1 MTGLKNYKT
10 DDFSV
15 TLSTRM
21 NGIEIVFNDKMDD
34 KTLAEIK
41 DAGFRWSKRQQKW
54 WAYHTEKSARYAAS
68 LVESHEEKKNSL
80 ETTSPEKIEDNANET
95 AMNELAE
102 LVRQRTEI
110 ERRIAAIKDAVN
122 ESEKTNDISSQQ
134 VKNAASTM
142 TAPETNAEKNSE
154 CSFTFQDKEYLER
167 VSRVTGVSMEVLE
180 AGIQDAEN
188 DALAFYDG
196 SRAQE
201 EGRSFKEY
209 AASQLAVGFIEEE
222 FSLER
227 EDADAGIEVDTLA
240 LKVATGEIATYE
252 QLEAE
257 AERTRRGLRE
267 EKPAEEQEVISERP
281 QEIKDLFASER
292 HTQGQVRRI
301 REEVKKIL
309 AENTDEQ
316 IAGNSEM
323 LSLLAQYEGGGGISG
338 EDNRTPAEVLNA
350 FYTPRE
356 VVNAVWRLA
365 DHYAPNAKTVLEPSC
380 GIGRFAENHDGD
392 KEFTL
397 HELDETSA
405 RIARILHPKANVIQG
420 AFQKQFFDE
429 DGRVVNK
436 DYEPPKYDIVI
447 GNPPY
452 GENKS
457 IWAGRGEG
465 KQFARLEEYFLSRGL
480 DSLKDENSA
489 LLFVMPSTFLKSF
502 PDNAK
507 RLVAEKCVLVDA
519 YRLPNGTFDT
529 TDVGTDII
537 VLKKGSCRAEE
548 ISGDNFFKNHPE
560 KILGE
565 EYLGTDRFGKEVT
578 KIRPRGANS
587 LQGEL
592 NKIAQQLE
600 KTEERKTE
608 FAAKIADRYIS
619 IHETGGGYDYSIIGE
634 DYKTID
640 GGVIENSS
648 SDIKDIVEGIIED
661 LKNDSHSANAR
672 GGILN
677 GDRWTAA
684 DYDELTK
691 AMEKADTRLS
701 FNEETSVRIKHNL
714 EWLVNV
720 RGCDKEKAQ
729 AVLERLYAAESKFKT
744 HREAFERS
752 KAIPLAFGDE
762 HKGAEWVDGKE
773 LEETIGI
780 FDENLDYHTIWDRSW
795 AAKQGMKKDDIARLL
810 EWDYSVGNRFIEK
823 ESGSLFPEMQKKV
836 PNHIFVDD
844 FERKEHDDKSVS
856 SEKGRDAET
865 NLPEKKS
872 ETLTSQEFARL
883 YGKEFSEGEF
893 KIWRATDWEGVIDR
907 SKLSIDDEERLH
919 SSENYVEVEPGKFT
933 HKVLFESGDIA
944 EKIQHY
950 KNKIKRAERDA
961 KDAANENDA
970 DASEK
975 DISEIT
981 KNELGL
987 YRRNLAALEKA
998 LPPKIPIERLHFGV
1012 NSTLAEEFMVE
1023 HVNDDGKTEKL
1034 SLQESFILWATGNT
1048 LQSAYSEDSSYFR
1061 GEIDFTTA
1069 NISEEEL
1076 PPNIS
1081 WFDIVEYIDKKA
1093 VIAEKTR
1100 SGKKDED
1107 EIKAE
1112 KAQKRKEADEKRMA
1126 RSETADK
1133 LFDKYLHEGLSE
1145 ELGRQ
1150 VEAEYNRRFNSYVIP
1165 DYSKLPLFIDGMSRE
1180 KNGKKFKLYKQQ
1192 VKGVSF
1198 LTNKGNGILA
1208 YDVGVGKT
1216 AAGIVA
1222 SIGQTQTGRSKRPLI
1237 VVPNA
1242 VYSTWYKDIAELF
1255 PNVKI
1260 NDLYNLSNES
1270 TGKYRDRENPH
1281 KLIIPEKSI
1290 TLVTYEALKNITFTD
1305 HSCENELK
1313 EDFSKLLSEDF
1324 EGNDRENAQGADKIK
1339 NVIGSASQVK
1349 DVDFFFYEDCGWDNI
1364 TVDEAHNF
1372 KNLWTV
1378 PRPKNKGESNEFA
1391 GIPSGEPSA
1400 RALKL
1405 YGMTQLTQR
1414 HNEDRNVFLL
1424 TATPFTNSPLEV
1436 YSMLSYVG
1444 RKRLIKSGLYSLR
1457 DFCNQFAHTKLEL
1470 GVNSKGEI
1478 DQKQVMKNWKELPA
1492 LQKLLTEFIDKVD
1505 GEELKEIIRPKKF
1518 THVQELEMSD
1528 LQKKMMEQDIES
1540 MGEVKE
1546 GNSAAIITSM
1556 NAMRLAL
1563 VAPALSDPARYKGL
1577 ALPSKSELVA
1587 TSPKLKFVCDSVV
1600 EMYKDNP
1607 EKGQFIYMPL
1617 GKEAHGIVKDYLVAR
1632 GLPKESIEIINGE
1645 INSSTQKKYKVTRR
1659 FNDPKDRCKIL
1670 IGGKNT
1676 SEGINLN
1683 GNSFAM
1689 YNCSLGWNPSETVQ
1703 VEGRI
1708 WRQGNA
1714 QGHVHCCYPVMNDS
1728 IDSVLYQKHDEKR
1741 SRINELWTY
1750 KESDSL
1756 NVEDINPEDLKFDL
1770 LKDPKK
1776 RARLILEN
1784 GIEEKDN
1791 DGNITFRFE
1800 GTKVLQNELDNVN
1813 GRLKSFDEVYE
1824 KRTELKENLR
1834 ETEFA
1839 IRRDEKNIRDY
1850 KERGLKIPEW
1860 LKSELKD
1867 SRKHRSS
1874 YERQLETISRKFAS
1888 WGIKT
1893 EEDFEKFIPIMNE
1906 KKRSL
1911 ERQLANKMGELP
1923 KLLERETVRMNE
1935 AKTLLPSL
1943 EQQIKDFTKDVQENL
1958 RPMSVVEPEIKTER
1972 FEEMLSKKW
1981 EKGEIT
1987 TKEREKYSSWG
1998 YDNYEKWLAGEIED
2012 IGNPAPKISVKVK
2025 VEQNVDE
2032 TEKKI
2037 TENTKEEKKTVDVG
2051 FNTKAKDFTQNFL
2064 FDIDELQRLSMANK
2078 AIEQKSVH
2086 QLIAYTSDN
2095 GANEKHEYKTLSE
2108 AQKYGHE
2115 WFKKWNLDEKEDGF
2129 VIFNKESKKIEHKYG
2144 HFPFEQIFSNEVLKA
2159 NGFQARDN
2167 TAEAKIGDVAQAIKD
2182 KVAGQAGNVEKT
2194 MDSARQSFETR
2205 KQKTL
2210 AGVER

>member
-1 MTGLKNYKT
+1 MAELKNYKT
-10 DDFSV
+10 ADFSV
-15 TLSTRM
+15 TTNTRL
-21 NGIEIVFNDKMDD
+21 NGIEIVFSDKMDD

-68 LVESHEEKKNSL
+68 LVESHEAKKNSL

-110 ERRIAAIKDAVN
+110 ERRIAAIRETVNESGEKIDVSSKQAKDAV
-122 ESEKTNDISSQQ
+122 S
-134 VKNAASTM
+134 AM
-142 TAPETNAEKNSE
+142 TAPEGNAEESH
-154 CSFTFQDKEYLER
+154 
-167 VSRVTGVSMEVLE
+167 
-180 AGIQDAEN
+180 
-188 DALAFYDG
+188 
-196 SRAQE
+196 
-201 EGRSFKEY
+201 
-209 AASQLAVGFIEEE
+209 
-222 FSLER
+222 
-227 EDADAGIEVDTLA
+227 
-240 LKVATGEIATYE
+240 
-252 QLEAE
+252 
-257 AERTRRGLRE
+257 
-267 EKPAEEQEVISERP
+267 EKPAEEKNTASERP
-281 QEIKDLFASER
+281 QGIKDLFASGR

-309 AENTDEQ
+309 SENTDEQ
-316 IAGNSEM
+316 IAGNPEM

-338 EDNRTPAEVLNA
+338 EDNRTSAEVLNA

-380 GIGRFAENHDGD
+380 GIGRFAENRDGD

-397 HELDETSA
+397 HELDETAA
-405 RIARILHPKANVIQG
+405 RIAKILHPKANVIQG

-436 DYEPPKYDIVI
+436 DYESPKYDIVI

-465 KQFARLEEYFLSRGL
+465 KQFARFEEYFLSRGL
-480 DSLKDENSA
+480 DSLKDGNSA

-578 KIRPRGANS
+578 KIRLRGANT

-600 KTEERKTE
+600 KNEERKTE

-640 GGVIENSS
+640 GGVIENSG
-648 SDIKDIVEGIIED
+648 SDIKDIVESIIED
-661 LKNDSHSANAR
+661 LKNGSHSANAR
-672 GGILN
+672 GDILN
-677 GDRWTAA
+677 DDRWTEA
-684 DYDELTK
+684 DYDELMK
-691 AMEKADTRLS
+691 AVEKADTRLS
-701 FNEETSVRIKHNL
+701 FNEETSARIKHNL

-720 RGCDKEKAQ
+720 RGCDKEKTQ
-729 AVLERLYAAESKFKT
+729 TVLERLYAAEPKFKT
-744 HREAFERS
+744 YREAFERS

-762 HKGAEWVDGKE
+762 HKGVEWVDGKE

-998 LPPKIPIERLHFGV
+998 LPPKIPMERLHFGV

-1093 VIAEKTR
+1093 VIAERTR

-1242 VYSTWYKDIAELF
+1242 VYSTWYDDIAELF
-1255 PNVKI
+1255 PNTKI
-1260 NDLYNLSNES
+1260 NGLYNLSNES
-1270 TGKYRDRENPH
+1270 TEKYRDKENSH
-1281 KLIIPEKSI
+1281 KLVIPEKSI
-1290 TLVTYEALKNITFTD
+1290 TLVTYEALKSITFTD

-1444 RKRLIKSGLYSLR
+1444 RKRLMKSGLYSLR

-1505 GEELKEIIRPKKF
+1505 GEELKEIIRPRKF

-1577 ALPSKSELVA
+1577 ALPSKSELVE

-1708 WRQGNA
+1708 WRQGNS
-1714 QGHVHCCYPVMNDS
+1714 QGYVHCCYPVMNDS

-1750 KESDSL
+1750 KENDSL

-1791 DGNITFRFE
+1791 GGNITFKFE
-1800 GTKVLQNELDNVN
+1800 GTKHIQNELDNVN

-1834 ETEFA
+1834 EAEFA

-1911 ERQLANKMGELP
+1911 EKQLADKKGELP
-1923 KLLERETVRMNE
+1923 RLLERETIRMNE
-1935 AKTLLPSL
+1935 AKNLLPSL

-1972 FEEMLSKKW
+1972 FEETLSKKW

-1987 TKEREKYSSWG
+1987 TEEREKYSSWG

-2012 IGNPAPKISVKVK
+2012 IENPAPVISVKAK
-2025 VEQNVDE
+2025 IEQNVEE

-2037 TENTKEEKKTVDVG
+2037 TDNKREAKETVDIG
-2051 FNTKAKDFTQNFL
+2051 FNAKARNFTQNFL
-2064 FDIDELQRLSMANK
+2064 FDIDELQQLDMANK
-2078 AIEQKSVH
+2078 VIEQKPVH

-2095 GANEKHEYKTLSE
+2095 GADDKLEYKTLSE

-2115 WFKKWNLDEKEDGF
+2115 WFKKWNLDEKDDGF

-2144 HFPFEQIFSNEVLKA
+2144 YFPVEKIFSNEVLKA

-2167 TAEAKIGDVAQAIKD
+2167 IAETTTSDISQAIKD
-2182 KVAGQAGNVEKT
+2182 NIAEQAENMEKT
-2194 MDSARQSFETR
+2194 MDSVCPAFETR

>member
-1 MTGLKNYKT
+1 MAELKNYKT
-10 DDFSV
+10 ADFSV
-15 TLSTRM
+15 TLNTRM
-21 NGIEIVFNDKMDD
+21 NGIEIVFSGKMDD

-54 WAYHTEKSARYAAS
+54 WAYHIEKSARYAAS
-68 LVESHEEKKNSL
+68 LVESHEAKKNSL
-80 ETTSPEKIEDNANET
+80 ETTSSEKIEDNANET

-134 VKNAASTM
+134 AKNAVSTM
-142 TAPETNAEKNSE
+142 TALK
-154 CSFTFQDKEYLER
+154 DD
-167 VSRVTGVSMEVLE
+167 MEE
-180 AGIQDAEN
+180 
-188 DALAFYDG
+188 
-196 SRAQE
+196 SH
-201 EGRSFKEY
+201 
-209 AASQLAVGFIEEE
+209 
-222 FSLER
+222 
-227 EDADAGIEVDTLA
+227 
-240 LKVATGEIATYE
+240 
-252 QLEAE
+252 
-257 AERTRRGLRE
+257 
-267 EKPAEEQEVISERP
+267 EKPAEEKNTASERP
-281 QEIKDLFASER
+281 QDMKYLFASGR

-309 AENTDEQ
+309 SENTDEQ
-316 IAGNSEM
+316 IAGNPEM

-380 GIGRFAENHDGD
+380 GIGRFAENRDGD

-397 HELDETSA
+397 HELDESSA
-405 RIARILHPKANVIQG
+405 RIAKILHPKANVIQG

-502 PDNAK
+502 PDSAK
-507 RLVAEKCVLVDA
+507 RLVAEKCVLIDA

-587 LQGEL
+587 LQDEL
-592 NKIAQQLE
+592 NNIAQQLE
-600 KTEERKTE
+600 KSEERKT
-608 FAAKIADRYIS
+608 
-619 IHETGGGYDYSIIGE
+619 G
-634 DYKTID
+634 
-640 GGVIENSS
+640 
-648 SDIKDIVEGIIED
+648 
-661 LKNDSHSANAR
+661 
-672 GGILN
+672 
-677 GDRWTAA
+677 
-684 DYDELTK
+684 LTK
-691 AMEKADTRLS
+691 AAERADAQPS
-701 FNEETSVRIKHNL
+701 FNEETSARMKDNL

-720 RGCDKEKAQ
+720 RGCDREKTQ
-729 AVLERLYAAESKFKT
+729 AVLEKLYAAESKFKT
-744 HREAFERS
+744 RREAFERS

-762 HKGAEWVDGKE
+762 HKDADWVDGKE

-780 FDENLDYHTIWDRSW
+780 FDENLDYHTVWDRSW
-795 AAKQGMKKDDIARLL
+795 AAKQGMKKNDVARLL
-810 EWDYSVGNRFIEK
+810 EWDYSAGNRFIEK
-823 ESGSLFPEMQKKV
+823 ESDSLFPEMQEKV
-836 PNHIFVDD
+836 PNHIFVDG
-844 FERKEHDDKSVS
+844 FERQESDDKSVS
-856 SEKGRDAET
+856 SEKGHDAET
-865 NLPEKKS
+865 LSDGTDTQTHSETNSPEKKG

-883 YGKEFSEGEF
+883 YGKEFSESEF

-907 SKLSIDDEERLH
+907 SKLSIDDEEMLH
-919 SSENYVEVEPGKFT
+919 SSGNYVEVKPGKFT
-933 HKVLFESGDIA
+933 HKILFESGDIA
-944 EKIQHY
+944 ERIQHY
-950 KNKIKRAERDA
+950 KSKIEHIERNV

-970 DASEK
+970 GASEE
-975 DISEIT
+975 DIAET
-981 KNELGL
+981 ANDELEL
-987 YRRNLAALEKA
+987 YKKNLAALERA
-998 LPPKIPIERLHFGV
+998 MPAKIPIERLHFGV

-1069 NISEEEL
+1069 NISEEDL

-1093 VIAEKTR
+1093 VVAERTR

-1126 RSETADK
+1126 RSETADR

-1222 SIGQTQTGRSKRPLI
+1222 SIGQTQTGRSRRPLI

-1242 VYSTWYKDIAELF
+1242 VYSTWYEDISELF

-1260 NDLYNLSNES
+1260 NDLYNLNNES
-1270 TGKYRDRENPH
+1270 TEKYRDRENPH

-1290 TLVTYEALKNITFTD
+1290 TLVTYEALKNITVTD

-1457 DFCNQFAHTKLEL
+1457 DF
-1470 GVNSKGEI
+1470 
-1478 DQKQVMKNWKELPA
+1478 
-1492 LQKLLTEFIDKVD
+1492 
-1505 GEELKEIIRPKKF
+1505 
-1518 THVQELEMSD
+1518 
-1528 LQKKMMEQDIES
+1528 
-1540 MGEVKE
+1540 
-1546 GNSAAIITSM
+1546 
-1556 NAMRLAL
+1556 
-1563 VAPALSDPARYKGL
+1563 
-1577 ALPSKSELVA
+1577 
-1587 TSPKLKFVCDSVV
+1587 
-1600 EMYKDNP
+1600 
-1607 EKGQFIYMPL
+1607 
-1617 GKEAHGIVKDYLVAR
+1617 
-1632 GLPKESIEIINGE
+1632 
-1645 INSSTQKKYKVTRR
+1645 
-1659 FNDPKDRCKIL
+1659 
-1670 IGGKNT
+1670 
-1676 SEGINLN
+1676 
-1683 GNSFAM
+1683 
-1689 YNCSLGWNPSETVQ
+1689 
-1703 VEGRI
+1703 
-1708 WRQGNA
+1708 
-1714 QGHVHCCYPVMNDS
+1714 
-1728 IDSVLYQKHDEKR
+1728 
-1741 SRINELWTY
+1741 
-1750 KESDSL
+1750 
-1756 NVEDINPEDLKFDL
+1756 
-1770 LKDPKK
+1770 
-1776 RARLILEN
+1776 
-1784 GIEEKDN
+1784 
-1791 DGNITFRFE
+1791 
-1800 GTKVLQNELDNVN
+1800 
-1813 GRLKSFDEVYE
+1813 
-1824 KRTELKENLR
+1824 
-1834 ETEFA
+1834 
-1839 IRRDEKNIRDY
+1839 
-1850 KERGLKIPEW
+1850 
-1860 LKSELKD
+1860 
-1867 SRKHRSS
+1867 
-1874 YERQLETISRKFAS
+1874 
-1888 WGIKT
+1888 
-1893 EEDFEKFIPIMNE
+1893 
-1906 KKRSL
+1906 
-1911 ERQLANKMGELP
+1911 
-1923 KLLERETVRMNE
+1923 
-1935 AKTLLPSL
+1935 
-1943 EQQIKDFTKDVQENL
+1943 
-1958 RPMSVVEPEIKTER
+1958 
-1972 FEEMLSKKW
+1972 
-1981 EKGEIT
+1981 
-1987 TKEREKYSSWG
+1987 
-1998 YDNYEKWLAGEIED
+1998 
-2012 IGNPAPKISVKVK
+2012 
-2025 VEQNVDE
+2025 
-2032 TEKKI
+2032 
-2037 TENTKEEKKTVDVG
+2037 
-2051 FNTKAKDFTQNFL
+2051 
-2064 FDIDELQRLSMANK
+2064 
-2078 AIEQKSVH
+2078 
-2086 QLIAYTSDN
+2086 
-2095 GANEKHEYKTLSE
+2095 
-2108 AQKYGHE
+2108 
-2115 WFKKWNLDEKEDGF
+2115 
-2129 VIFNKESKKIEHKYG
+2129 
-2144 HFPFEQIFSNEVLKA
+2144 
-2159 NGFQARDN
+2159 
-2167 TAEAKIGDVAQAIKD
+2167 
-2182 KVAGQAGNVEKT
+2182 
-2194 MDSARQSFETR
+2194 
-2205 KQKTL
+2205 
-2210 AGVER
+2210 

>member
-1 MTGLKNYKT
+1 MAELKNYKT
-10 DDFSV
+10 ADFSV
-15 TLSTRM
+15 TTNTRL
-21 NGIEIVFNDKMDD
+21 NGIEIVFSDKMDD

-68 LVESHEEKKNSL
+68 LVESHEAKKNSL

-110 ERRIAAIKDAVN
+110 ERRIAAIRETVNESGEKIDVSSKQAKDAV
-122 ESEKTNDISSQQ
+122 S
-134 VKNAASTM
+134 AM
-142 TAPETNAEKNSE
+142 TAPEGNAEESH
-154 CSFTFQDKEYLER
+154 
-167 VSRVTGVSMEVLE
+167 
-180 AGIQDAEN
+180 
-188 DALAFYDG
+188 
-196 SRAQE
+196 
-201 EGRSFKEY
+201 
-209 AASQLAVGFIEEE
+209 
-222 FSLER
+222 
-227 EDADAGIEVDTLA
+227 
-240 LKVATGEIATYE
+240 
-252 QLEAE
+252 
-257 AERTRRGLRE
+257 
-267 EKPAEEQEVISERP
+267 EKPAEEKNTASERP
-281 QEIKDLFASER
+281 QDMKYLFSSGR
-292 HTQGQVRRI
+292 HTQGKIRRI

-316 IAGNSEM
+316 IAGNPEM

-338 EDNRTPAEVLNA
+338 EDNRTSAEVLNA

-380 GIGRFAENHDGD
+380 GIGRFAENRDGD

-405 RIARILHPKANVIQG
+405 RIAKILHPKANVIQG

-465 KQFARLEEYFLSRGL
+465 KQFARFEEYFLSRGL
-480 DSLKDENSA
+480 DSLKDGNSA

-578 KIRPRGANS
+578 KIRLRGANT

-600 KTEERKTE
+600 KNEERKTE

-640 GGVIENSS
+640 GGVIENSG
-648 SDIKDIVEGIIED
+648 SDIKDIVESIIED
-661 LKNDSHSANAR
+661 LKNGSHSANAR
-672 GGILN
+672 GDILN
-677 GDRWTAA
+677 DDRWTEA
-684 DYDELTK
+684 DYDELMK
-691 AMEKADTRLS
+691 AVEKADTRLS
-701 FNEETSVRIKHNL
+701 FNEETSARIKHNL

-720 RGCDKEKAQ
+720 RGCDKEKTQ
-729 AVLERLYAAESKFKT
+729 TVLERLYAAEPKFKT
-744 HREAFERS
+744 YREAFERS

-762 HKGAEWVDGKE
+762 HKGVEWVDGKE

-856 SEKGRDAET
+856 SEKGRDAEM

-998 LPPKIPIERLHFGV
+998 LPPKIPMERLHFGV
-1012 NSTLAEEFMVE
+1012 NSILAEEFMVE

-1069 NISEEEL
+1069 NISEEDL

-1093 VIAEKTR
+1093 VVAERTR

-1126 RSETADK
+1126 RSETADR

-1180 KNGKKFKLYKQQ
+1180 KNGERFKLYKQQ

-1242 VYSTWYKDIAELF
+1242 VYSTWYDDIAELF
-1255 PNVKI
+1255 PNTKI
-1260 NDLYNLSNES
+1260 NGLYNLSNES
-1270 TGKYRDRENPH
+1270 TEKYRDKENFH
-1281 KLIIPEKSI
+1281 KLVIPEKSI
-1290 TLVTYEALKNITFTD
+1290 TLVTYEALKSITFTD

-1528 LQKKMMEQDIES
+1528 LQKQMMEQDIES

-1577 ALPSKSELVA
+1577 ALPSRSELVA

-1708 WRQGNA
+1708 WRQGNS
-1714 QGHVHCCYPVMNDS
+1714 QGYVHCCYPVMNDS

-1850 KERGLKIPEW
+1850 KERDLKIPEW

-1911 ERQLANKMGELP
+1911 ERQLANKKGELP
-1923 KLLERETVRMNE
+1923 RLLERETIRMNE
-1935 AKTLLPSL
+1935 AKNLLPSL

-1972 FEEMLSKKW
+1972 FEETLSKKW

-1987 TKEREKYSSWG
+1987 TEEREKYSSWG

-2012 IGNPAPKISVKVK
+2012 IENPAPVIFVKAKI
-2025 VEQNVDE
+2025 EQNVEE

-2037 TENTKEEKKTVDVG
+2037 TDNKREAKETVDIG
-2051 FNTKAKDFTQNFL
+2051 FNAKARNFTQNFL
-2064 FDIDELQRLSMANK
+2064 FDIDELQQLDMANK
-2078 AIEQKSVH
+2078 VIEQKPVH

-2095 GANEKHEYKTLSE
+2095 GADDKLEYKTLSE

-2115 WFKKWNLDEKEDGF
+2115 WFKKWNLDEKDDGF

-2144 HFPFEQIFSNEVLKA
+2144 YFPVEKIFSNEVLKA

-2167 TAEAKIGDVAQAIKD
+2167 IAETTTSDISQAIKD
-2182 KVAGQAGNVEKT
+2182 NIAEQAENMEKT
-2194 MDSARQSFETR
+2194 MDSVCPAFETR

>member
-1 MTGLKNYKT
+1 MAELKNYKT
-10 DDFSV
+10 ADFSV
-15 TLSTRM
+15 TLNTRM
-21 NGIEIVFNDKMDD
+21 NGIEIVFSGKMDD

-68 LVESHEEKKNSL
+68 LVESHEAKKNSL
-80 ETTSPEKIEDNANET
+80 ETTSSEKIEDNANET

-134 VKNAASTM
+134 AKNAVSTM
-142 TAPETNAEKNSE
+142 TALK
-154 CSFTFQDKEYLER
+154 DD
-167 VSRVTGVSMEVLE
+167 MEE
-180 AGIQDAEN
+180 
-188 DALAFYDG
+188 
-196 SRAQE
+196 SH
-201 EGRSFKEY
+201 
-209 AASQLAVGFIEEE
+209 
-222 FSLER
+222 
-227 EDADAGIEVDTLA
+227 
-240 LKVATGEIATYE
+240 
-252 QLEAE
+252 
-257 AERTRRGLRE
+257 
-267 EKPAEEQEVISERP
+267 EKPAEEKNTASERP
-281 QEIKDLFASER
+281 QDMKYLFASGR

-309 AENTDEQ
+309 SENTDEQ
-316 IAGNSEM
+316 IAGNPEM

-380 GIGRFAENHDGD
+380 GIGRFAENRDGD

-405 RIARILHPKANVIQG
+405 RIAKILHPKANVIQG

-465 KQFARLEEYFLSRGL
+465 KQFARLEEYFLSKGL

-587 LQGEL
+587 LQDEL
-592 NKIAQQLE
+592 NNIARQLE
-600 KTEERKTE
+600 KNEERKTE

-691 AMEKADTRLS
+691 AMEKADSRFS
-701 FNEETSVRIKHNL
+701 FNEETSARMKDNL

-720 RGCDKEKAQ
+720 RGCDKEKTQ
-729 AVLERLYAAESKFKT
+729 AVLEKLYAAESKFKT
-744 HREAFERS
+744 RREAFERS
-752 KAIPLAFGDE
+752 KAIPLAFGNE
-762 HKGAEWVDGKE
+762 HKDAEWVDGKE

-780 FDENLDYHTIWDRSW
+780 FDEKLDYHTIWDRSW
-795 AAKQGMKKDDIARLL
+795 ATRQGMRKDDVARLL
-810 EWDYSVGNRFIEK
+810 KWDYSARNRFLEK
-823 ESGSLFPEMQKKV
+823 EADSLFPEMQEKS

-844 FERKEHDDKSVS
+844 FEKQEYDDKSVS
-856 SEKGRDAET
+856 SEKERDIETLSDGTDGRPHSET
-865 NLPEKKS
+865 NSPEKKS
-872 ETLTSQEFARL
+872 ETLTAQEFARL
-883 YGKEFSEGEF
+883 YGKEFSESEF

-907 SKLSIDDEERLH
+907 SKLSIDDEEMLH
-919 SSENYVEVEPGKFT
+919 SSGNYVEVEPGKFT

-944 EKIQHY
+944 ERIQHY
-950 KNKIKRAERDA
+950 KSKIEHIERNV

-970 DASEK
+970 GASEE
-975 DISEIT
+975 DIAET
-981 KNELGL
+981 ANNELEL
-987 YRRNLAALEKA
+987 YKKNLAALERA
-998 LPPKIPIERLHFGV
+998 MPAKIPIERLHFGV

-1069 NISEEEL
+1069 NISEEDL

-1093 VIAEKTR
+1093 VVAERTR
-1100 SGKKDED
+1100 TGKKDED

-1126 RSETADK
+1126 RSETADR

-1255 PNVKI
+1255 PNAKI
-1260 NDLYNLSNES
+1260 NGLYNLSNES

-1290 TLVTYEALKNITFTD
+1290 TLVTYEALKSITFTD
-1305 HSCENELK
+1305 YSCENELK

-1577 ALPSKSELVA
+1577 SLPSKSELVE

-1617 GKEAHGIVKDYLVAR
+1617 GKEAHGLVKDYLVAR

-1645 INSSTQKKYKVTRR
+1645 INNSTQKKYKVMSR
-1659 FNDPKDRCKIL
+1659 FNDLKDKCKIL

-1689 YNCSLGWNPSETVQ
+1689 YNCSLGWNPSETIQ

-1708 WRQGNA
+1708 WRQGNS
-1714 QGHVHCCYPVMNDS
+1714 QGYVHCCYPVMNDS

-1750 KESDSL
+1750 KENDSL

-1791 DGNITFRFE
+1791 DGNITFKFE

-1834 ETEFA
+1834 EAEFA

-1911 ERQLANKMGELP
+1911 EKQLANKKGELP
-1923 KLLERETVRMNE
+1923 RLLERETVRMNE
-1935 AKTLLPSL
+1935 AKNLLPPL
-1943 EQQIKDFTKDVQENL
+1943 EQQVKDFAKDVLENL
-1958 RPMSVVEPEIKTER
+1958 RPMSAVEPEIKTER
-1972 FEEMLSKKW
+1972 FEETLSKKW

-1987 TKEREKYSSWG
+1987 TEEREKYSSWG

-2012 IGNPAPKISVKVK
+2012 IENPAPVISVKAK
-2025 VEQNVDE
+2025 IEQNVEE

-2037 TENTKEEKKTVDVG
+2037 TENKGEAKETGDVG
-2051 FNTKAKDFTQNFL
+2051 FNAKSKNFTQNFL
-2064 FDIDELQRLSMANK
+2064 FDIDELQQLDMANK
-2078 AIEQKSVH
+2078 VIEQKPVH

-2095 GANEKHEYKTLSE
+2095 GADDKLEYKTLSE

-2115 WFKKWNLDEKEDGF
+2115 WFKKWNLDEKDDGF

-2144 HFPFEQIFSNEVLKA
+2144 YFPVEKIFSNEVLKA

-2167 TAEAKIGDVAQAIKD
+2167 VAETTTSDISQAIKD
-2182 KVAGQAGNVEKT
+2182 KIAEQSENAEKT
-2194 MDSARQSFETR
+2194 MDSARHAFETK

-2210 AGVER
+2210 VGVER

>member
-1 MTGLKNYKT
+1 MAELKNYKSA
-10 DDFSV
+10 DFSV
-15 TLSTRM
+15 TVNTRL

-68 LVESHEEKKNSL
+68 LVESHEAKKNSL

-110 ERRIAAIKDAVN
+110 ERRIAAIRETVN

-134 VKNAASTM
+134 AKNAVSTM
-142 TAPETNAEKNSE
+142 TALK
-154 CSFTFQDKEYLER
+154 DD
-167 VSRVTGVSMEVLE
+167 MEE
-180 AGIQDAEN
+180 
-188 DALAFYDG
+188 
-196 SRAQE
+196 SH
-201 EGRSFKEY
+201 
-209 AASQLAVGFIEEE
+209 
-222 FSLER
+222 
-227 EDADAGIEVDTLA
+227 
-240 LKVATGEIATYE
+240 
-252 QLEAE
+252 
-257 AERTRRGLRE
+257 
-267 EKPAEEQEVISERP
+267 EKPAEEKNTASERP
-281 QEIKDLFASER
+281 QDMKYLFASGR

-309 AENTDEQ
+309 SENTDEQ
-316 IAGNSEM
+316 IAGNPEM

-380 GIGRFAENHDGD
+380 GIGRFAENRDGD

-397 HELDETSA
+397 HELDESSA
-405 RIARILHPKANVIQG
+405 RIAKILHPKANVIQG

-465 KQFARLEEYFLSRGL
+465 KQFARLEEYFLSKGL

-502 PDNAK
+502 PDSAK
-507 RLVAEKCVLVDA
+507 RFVAEKCVLVDA
-519 YRLPNGTFDT
+519 YRLPNGAFDT

-548 ISGDNFFKNHPE
+548 ISGDNFFKSYPE

-565 EYLGTDRFGKEVT
+565 EYLDTDRFGKEVT

-587 LQGEL
+587 LQDEL
-592 NKIAQQLE
+592 NKIAPQLE
-600 KTEERKTE
+600 KKEERKTE
-608 FAAKIADRYIS
+608 FAVKIAGRYIS
-619 IHETGGGYDYSIIGE
+619 IQENDGGYDYSIISE

-640 GGVIENSS
+640 GGVIEDSGG
-648 SDIKDIVEGIIED
+648 DIVNVLEGIIED
-661 LKNDSHSANAR
+661 LRNGSRSNNMME
-672 GGILN
+672 GIRD
-677 GDRWTAA
+677 GDKWTAV
-684 DYDELTK
+684 DYDELAK
-691 AMEKADTRLS
+691 AVERADTRFS
-701 FNEETSVRIKHNL
+701 FNEETSARMKDNL

-720 RGCDKEKAQ
+720 RGCDKEKTQ
-729 AVLERLYAAESKFKT
+729 VVLEKLYAAELKFMT

-752 KAIPLAFGDE
+752 KAIPLAFGDV
-762 HKGAEWVDGKE
+762 HKDAEWVDGKE

-780 FDENLDYHTIWDRSW
+780 FDEKLDYHTIWDRSW
-795 AAKQGMKKDDIARLL
+795 ATRQGMRKDDVARLL
-810 EWDYSVGNRFIEK
+810 EWDYSAGNRFIEK
-823 ESGSLFPEMQKKV
+823 ESDSLFPEMQEKV
-836 PNHIFVDD
+836 PNHIFVDG
-844 FERKEHDDKSVS
+844 FERQESDDKSVS
-856 SEKGRDAET
+856 SEKGHDAET
-865 NLPEKKS
+865 LSDGTDTQTHSETNSPEKKG

-1093 VIAEKTR
+1093 VIAERTR

-1180 KNGKKFKLYKQQ
+1180 KNGERFKLYKQQ

-1222 SIGQTQTGRSKRPLI
+1222 SIGQTQTGRSRRPLI

-1242 VYSTWYKDIAELF
+1242 VYSTWYDDIAELF
-1255 PNVKI
+1255 PNTKI
-1260 NDLYNLSNES
+1260 NGLYNLSNES
-1270 TGKYRDRENPH
+1270 TEKYRDKENSH
-1281 KLIIPEKSI
+1281 KLVIPEKSI
-1290 TLVTYEALKNITFTD
+1290 TLVTYEALKSITFTD

-1349 DVDFFFYEDCGWDNI
+1349 DVDFFF
-1364 TVDEAHNF
+1364 
-1372 KNLWTV
+1372 
-1378 PRPKNKGESNEFA
+1378 
-1391 GIPSGEPSA
+1391 
-1400 RALKL
+1400 
-1405 YGMTQLTQR
+1405 
-1414 HNEDRNVFLL
+1414 
-1424 TATPFTNSPLEV
+1424 
-1436 YSMLSYVG
+1436 
-1444 RKRLIKSGLYSLR
+1444 
-1457 DFCNQFAHTKLEL
+1457 
-1470 GVNSKGEI
+1470 
-1478 DQKQVMKNWKELPA
+1478 
-1492 LQKLLTEFIDKVD
+1492 
-1505 GEELKEIIRPKKF
+1505 
-1518 THVQELEMSD
+1518 
-1528 LQKKMMEQDIES
+1528 
-1540 MGEVKE
+1540 
-1546 GNSAAIITSM
+1546 
-1556 NAMRLAL
+1556 
-1563 VAPALSDPARYKGL
+1563 
-1577 ALPSKSELVA
+1577 
-1587 TSPKLKFVCDSVV
+1587 
-1600 EMYKDNP
+1600 
-1607 EKGQFIYMPL
+1607 
-1617 GKEAHGIVKDYLVAR
+1617 
-1632 GLPKESIEIINGE
+1632 
-1645 INSSTQKKYKVTRR
+1645 
-1659 FNDPKDRCKIL
+1659 
-1670 IGGKNT
+1670 
-1676 SEGINLN
+1676 
-1683 GNSFAM
+1683 
-1689 YNCSLGWNPSETVQ
+1689 
-1703 VEGRI
+1703 
-1708 WRQGNA
+1708 
-1714 QGHVHCCYPVMNDS
+1714 
-1728 IDSVLYQKHDEKR
+1728 
-1741 SRINELWTY
+1741 
-1750 KESDSL
+1750 
-1756 NVEDINPEDLKFDL
+1756 
-1770 LKDPKK
+1770 
-1776 RARLILEN
+1776 
-1784 GIEEKDN
+1784 
-1791 DGNITFRFE
+1791 
-1800 GTKVLQNELDNVN
+1800 
-1813 GRLKSFDEVYE
+1813 
-1824 KRTELKENLR
+1824 
-1834 ETEFA
+1834 
-1839 IRRDEKNIRDY
+1839 
-1850 KERGLKIPEW
+1850 
-1860 LKSELKD
+1860 
-1867 SRKHRSS
+1867 
-1874 YERQLETISRKFAS
+1874 
-1888 WGIKT
+1888 
-1893 EEDFEKFIPIMNE
+1893 
-1906 KKRSL
+1906 
-1911 ERQLANKMGELP
+1911 
-1923 KLLERETVRMNE
+1923 
-1935 AKTLLPSL
+1935 
-1943 EQQIKDFTKDVQENL
+1943 
-1958 RPMSVVEPEIKTER
+1958 
-1972 FEEMLSKKW
+1972 
-1981 EKGEIT
+1981 
-1987 TKEREKYSSWG
+1987 
-1998 YDNYEKWLAGEIED
+1998 
-2012 IGNPAPKISVKVK
+2012 
-2025 VEQNVDE
+2025 
-2032 TEKKI
+2032 
-2037 TENTKEEKKTVDVG
+2037 
-2051 FNTKAKDFTQNFL
+2051 
-2064 FDIDELQRLSMANK
+2064 
-2078 AIEQKSVH
+2078 
-2086 QLIAYTSDN
+2086 
-2095 GANEKHEYKTLSE
+2095 
-2108 AQKYGHE
+2108 
-2115 WFKKWNLDEKEDGF
+2115 
-2129 VIFNKESKKIEHKYG
+2129 
-2144 HFPFEQIFSNEVLKA
+2144 
-2159 NGFQARDN
+2159 
-2167 TAEAKIGDVAQAIKD
+2167 
-2182 KVAGQAGNVEKT
+2182 
-2194 MDSARQSFETR
+2194 
-2205 KQKTL
+2205 
-2210 AGVER
+2210 

>member
-1 MTGLKNYKT
+1 MAEIKNYKSA
-10 DDFSV
+10 DFSV
-15 TLSTRM
+15 SLNARM
-21 NGIEIVFNDKMDD
+21 NGIEIVFNNNMDD

-54 WAYHTEKSARYAAS
+54 WAYQNEKSALYAAS
-68 LVESHEEKKNSL
+68 LIENHEAKKIPQGIEKKSAQDFSESSKIL
-80 ETTSPEKIEDNANET
+80 SSETNVSHVKEITVSEF
-95 AMNELAE
+95 AE
-102 LVRQRTEI
+102 LVRQRAELD
-110 ERRIAAIKDAVN
+110 RKIAAIKEVMN
-122 ESEKTNDISSQQ
+122 ENGEKIDISSQRANS
-134 VKNAASTM
+134 VAAM
-142 TAPETNAEKNSE
+142 TKPESNLEENPE
-154 CSFTFQDKEYLER
+154 RSFTLRDKEYLER
-167 VSRVTGVSMEVLE
+167 ISKVTGTTM
-180 AGIQDAEN
+180 
-188 DALAFYDG
+188 DALETGIRQAEDDALEFYDE

-201 EGRSFKEY
+201 EGHSFKDY
-209 AASQLAVGFIEEE
+209 AASQLAAGFIEEE

-240 LKVATGEIATYE
+240 LKVATGEIANYG

-257 AERTRRGLRE
+257 AERTRRRLLE
-267 EKPAEEQEVISERP
+267 EKPTEEQEVVSKRS
-281 QEIKDLFASER
+281 QDIKNLFASGR

-323 LSLLAQYEGGGGISG
+323 LLLLAQYEGGGGISG

-365 DHYAPNAKTVLEPSC
+365 DYYAPNAKTVLEPSC
-380 GIGRFAENHDGD
+380 GIGRFAENRDGD

-405 RIARILHPKANVIQG
+405 RIAKILHPKANVIQG

-465 KQFARLEEYFLSRGL
+465 KQFVRIEEYFLSRGL
-480 DSLKDENSA
+480 DSLKDGDSA

-502 PDNAK
+502 PDGAK

-548 ISGDNFFKNHPE
+548 ISGDTFFKNHPE

-578 KIRPRGANS
+578 KIRLRGANT
-587 LQGEL
+587 LQDEL

-600 KTEERKTE
+600 KSRERK
-608 FAAKIADRYIS
+608 AGLAKA
-619 IHETGGGYDYSIIGE
+619 
-634 DYKTID
+634 
-640 GGVIENSS
+640 V
-648 SDIKDIVEGIIED
+648 
-661 LKNDSHSANAR
+661 
-672 GGILN
+672 
-677 GDRWTAA
+677 
-684 DYDELTK
+684 
-691 AMEKADTRLS
+691 EKASDQFI
-701 FNEETSVRIKHNL
+701 FNEETSARIKNNL

-720 RGCDKEKAQ
+720 RGCDKEKTQ

-744 HREAFERS
+744 YREAFERS

-780 FDENLDYHTIWDRSW
+780 FDENLDYHTVWDRSW
-795 AAKQGMKKDDIARLL
+795 AAKQGMKKDDVARLL
-810 EWDYSVGNRFIEK
+810 EWDYSAGNRFIEK
-823 ESGSLFPEMQKKV
+823 ESDSLFPEMQKKV

-844 FERKEHDDKSVS
+844 FERQGIDDKSVS
-856 SEKGRDAET
+856 FEKGRNSEVLSDGTDAQNHSET
-865 NLPEKKS
+865 NSPEKKS

-933 HKVLFESGDIA
+933 HRVLFESGDIA

-950 KNKIKRAERDA
+950 KNEIERIERGA
-961 KDAANENDA
+961 KDVGNENNTDT
-970 DASEK
+970 SEE
-975 DISEIT
+975 DISEIAN
-981 KNELGL
+981 NELEL
-987 YRRNLAALEKA
+987 CKKNLAALEKA
-998 LPPKIPIERLHFGV
+998 LPAKISMERLHFGI

-1023 HVNDDGKTEKL
+1023 HINDDGKIEKL
-1034 SLQESFILWATGNT
+1034 NLQESFILWATGNT
-1048 LQSAYSEDSSYFR
+1048 LQSAYNEDSSYRR
-1061 GEIDFTTA
+1061 GKIDFTTA
-1069 NISEEEL
+1069 NISEEDL
-1076 PPNIS
+1076 PQNIS

-1093 VIAEKTR
+1093 VIAERTR

-1112 KAQKRKEADEKRMA
+1112 KAQKRKEAGEKRMA

-1145 ELGRQ
+1145 ELDRQ
-1150 VEAEYNRRFNSYVIP
+1150 VETEYNRRFNSYVIP

-1180 KNGKKFKLYKQQ
+1180 KDGERFKLYKQQ
-1192 VKGVSF
+1192 VKGISF

-1242 VYSTWYKDIAELF
+1242 VYSTWCKDIAELF
-1255 PNVKI
+1255 PNAKI

-1270 TGKYRDRENPH
+1270 TEKYRDKENSH
-1281 KLIIPEKSI
+1281 KLVIPEKSI
-1290 TLVTYEALKNITFTD
+1290 TLVTYEALKSITFTD

-1391 GIPSGEPSA
+1391 GIPSGDPSA

-1505 GEELKEIIRPKKF
+1505 GEELKEIIRPEKF
-1518 THVQELEMSD
+1518 THIQELEMSE
-1528 LQKKMMEQDIES
+1528 LQKEMMERDIES
-1540 MGEVKE
+1540 MSEIKD

-1577 ALPSKSELVA
+1577 ALPSKSELVE

-1645 INSSTQKKYKVTRR
+1645 INNSTQKKYKVMSR
-1659 FNDPKDRCKIL
+1659 FNDLKDKCKIL

-1689 YNCSLGWNPSETVQ
+1689 YNCSLGWNPSETIQ

-1708 WRQGNA
+1708 WRQGNS

-1784 GIEEKDN
+1784 GIEEKDK
-1791 DGNITFRFE
+1791 DGKITFKFE
-1800 GTKVLQNELDNVN
+1800 GTKVIQNELDNVN

-1824 KRTELKENLR
+1824 KKIELNGNLR
-1834 ETEFA
+1834 EVEFT
-1839 IRRDEKNIRDY
+1839 IRREEKNIREY

-1874 YERQLETISRKFAS
+1874 YEHQLETIGRKFAS
-1888 WGIKT
+1888 WGIMT

-1923 KLLERETVRMNE
+1923 KLLERETLRMNE

-1987 TKEREKYSSWG
+1987 TEEREKYSSWG

-2012 IGNPAPKISVKVK
+2012 IGNPAPEISVKVK
-2025 VEQNVDE
+2025 VEQNVAE

-2037 TENTKEEKKTVDVG
+2037 TENKREAKETVDVG
-2051 FNTKAKDFTQNFL
+2051 FKNNAKNFTQNFL
-2064 FDIDELQRLSMANK
+2064 FDIDELQQLSMANK
-2078 AIEQKSVH
+2078 AIEQKPVH

-2095 GANEKHEYKTLSE
+2095 GAKEKHEYKTLSE

-2115 WFKKWNLDEKEDGF
+2115 WFKKWNLDEKDDGF

-2167 TAEAKIGDVAQAIKD
+2167 AAEAKIGDVAQAIKD
-2182 KVAGQAGNVEKT
+2182 EVAGQAGNAEKT
-2194 MDSARQSFETR
+2194 MDSARHAFKTQ

>member
-1 MTGLKNYKT
+1 MAEIKNYKSA
-10 DDFSV
+10 DFSV
-15 TLSTRM
+15 SLNARM
-21 NGIEIVFNDKMDD
+21 NGIEIVFNNNMDD

-54 WAYHTEKSARYAAS
+54 WAYQNEKSALYAAS
-68 LVESHEEKKNSL
+68 LIENNEAKKIPQGIEKKSAQDFSEPSKILSSETKESHVKEITVSEFV
-80 ETTSPEKIEDNANET
+80 
-95 AMNELAE
+95 E
-102 LVRQRTEI
+102 LVR
-110 ERRIAAIKDAVN
+110 RRAELDRKIAAIKEVVN
-122 ESEKTNDISSQQ
+122 ENGEKIDISSQRANS
-134 VKNAASTM
+134 VAAM
-142 TAPETNAEKNSE
+142 TTPESNLEENPE
-154 CSFTFQDKEYLER
+154 RSFTLRDKEYLER
-167 VSRVTGVSMEVLE
+167 ISKVTGTTM
-180 AGIQDAEN
+180 
-188 DALAFYDG
+188 DALETGIRQAEDDALEFYDE

-201 EGRSFKEY
+201 EGHSFKDY
-209 AASQLAVGFIEEE
+209 AASQLAAGFIEEE
-222 FSLER
+222 FSLESLN
-227 EDADAGIEVDTLA
+227 DDAGADIDDLA
-240 LKVATGEIATYE
+240 LKVATGEIATHK
-252 QLEAE
+252 QLEEE
-257 AERTRRGLRE
+257 ARKIEHRYRE
-267 EKPAEEQEVISERP
+267 EKSAERKETVSARP
-281 QEIKDLFASER
+281 QDMRDLFASER

-323 LSLLAQYEGGGGISG
+323 LLLLAQYEGGGGISG

-365 DHYAPNAKTVLEPSC
+365 DYYAPNAKTVLEPSC
-380 GIGRFAENHDGD
+380 GIGRFAENRDGD

-397 HELDETSA
+397 RELDETSA
-405 RIARILHPKANVIQG
+405 RIAKILHPKANVIQG

-465 KQFARLEEYFLSRGL
+465 KQFVRIEEYFLSRGL
-480 DSLKDENSA
+480 DSLKDGDSA

-502 PDNAK
+502 PDGAK

-548 ISGDNFFKNHPE
+548 ISGDTFFKNHPE

-578 KIRPRGANS
+578 KIRLRGANT
-587 LQGEL
+587 LQDEL

-600 KTEERKTE
+600 KSGERK
-608 FAAKIADRYIS
+608 AGLAKA
-619 IHETGGGYDYSIIGE
+619 
-634 DYKTID
+634 
-640 GGVIENSS
+640 V
-648 SDIKDIVEGIIED
+648 
-661 LKNDSHSANAR
+661 
-672 GGILN
+672 
-677 GDRWTAA
+677 
-684 DYDELTK
+684 
-691 AMEKADTRLS
+691 EKASDQFI
-701 FNEETSVRIKHNL
+701 FNEETSARIKNNL
-714 EWLVNV
+714 EWLVDV
-720 RGCDKEKAQ
+720 HGCDKEKTQ
-729 AVLERLYAAESKFKT
+729 AVLERLYAIESKFKT
-744 HREAFERS
+744 YGEAFERS
-752 KAIPLAFGDE
+752 KVIPLAFGNE
-762 HKGAEWVDGKE
+762 HKDAEWVDGKE
-773 LEETIGI
+773 LEETVGI
-780 FDENLDYHTIWDRSW
+780 FDENLDYHTVWDRSW
-795 AAKQGMKKDDIARLL
+795 AARQGMKKDDVARLL
-810 EWDYSVGNRFIEK
+810 EWDYRAGNRFIEK
-823 ESGSLFPEMQKKV
+823 EADSLFPEDERKL

-844 FERKEHDDKSVS
+844 FEMQEYDDNSVFPGKKRDVETPS
-856 SEKGRDAET
+856 DGINEEKRSEKDAQNQE
-865 NLPEKKS
+865 S

-883 YGKEFSEGEF
+883 YGKEFNENEF
-893 KIWRATDWEGVIDR
+893 KIWRATNWEGVIDR

-933 HKVLFESGDIA
+933 HRVLFESGDIA

-950 KNKIKRAERDA
+950 KNEIERIERGA
-961 KDAANENDA
+961 KDVGNENNTDT
-970 DASEK
+970 SEE
-975 DISEIT
+975 DISEIAN
-981 KNELGL
+981 NELEL
-987 YRRNLAALEKA
+987 CKKNLAALEKA
-998 LPPKIPIERLHFGV
+998 LPAKISMERLHFGV

-1023 HVNDDGKTEKL
+1023 HINDDGKIEKL
-1034 SLQESFILWATGNT
+1034 NLQESFILWATGNT
-1048 LQSAYSEDSSYFR
+1048 LQSAYNENSTYWR
-1061 GEIDFTTA
+1061 GKIDFTTA

-1076 PPNIS
+1076 PPNVA

-1093 VIAEKTR
+1093 VKAEKTR
-1100 SGKKDED
+1100 AWKKDDD
-1107 EIKAE
+1107 EIKVE

-1133 LFDKYLHEGLSE
+1133 LFDKYLHEGLPE

-1150 VEAEYNRRFNSYVIP
+1150 VEAEYNRRFNFYVIP
-1165 DYSKLPLFIDGMSRE
+1165 DYSRLPLFIDGMSRE
-1180 KNGKKFKLYKQQ
+1180 KDGEKFRLYEQQ
-1192 VKGVSF
+1192 VKGISF
-1198 LTNKGNGILA
+1198 LTNKGNGLLA

-1222 SIGQTQTGRSKRPLI
+1222 NIGQIQTGRSKRPLI

-1242 VYSTWYKDIAELF
+1242 VYSKWHKDISDLF

-1260 NDLYNLSNES
+1260 NGLYNLNKES
-1270 TGKYRDRENPH
+1270 TEKYRDRENPH
-1281 KLIIPEKSI
+1281 RLVIPEKSI

-1305 HSCENELK
+1305 YSCENELK

-1324 EGNDRENAQGADKIK
+1324 EGTDWENAQGADKIK

-1349 DVDFFFYEDCGWDNI
+1349 NTNFVFYEDCGWDNI

-1378 PRPKNKGESNEFA
+1378 PRPKNKGESNEFS
-1391 GIPSGEPSA
+1391 GIPSGKPSA

-1444 RKRLIKSGLYSLR
+1444 RGRLIKSGLYSLR

-1492 LQKLLTEFIDKVD
+1492 LQKLLTEYIDKVD
-1505 GEELKEIIRPKKF
+1505 GEELKEIIRPRKF

-1528 LQKKMMEQDIES
+1528 LQKKMMERDIES
-1540 MGEVKE
+1540 MSEIKE

-1563 VAPALSDPARYKGL
+1563 VAPALSDPARYEGL
-1577 ALPSKSELVA
+1577 TLPGKDELVE

-1600 EMYKDNP
+1600 EMYKSNP

-1617 GKEAHGIVKDYLVAR
+1617 GKEAHGVVKDYLVAC
-1632 GLPKESIEIINGE
+1632 GLPEESVEIISGE
-1645 INSSTQKKYKVTRR
+1645 INNSTEKKYKVTSR
-1659 FNDPKDRCKIL
+1659 FNDSKDKCKIL

-1676 SEGINLN
+1676 SEGIDLN

-1689 YNCSLGWNPSETVQ
+1689 YNCSLGWNPSETIQ
-1703 VEGRI
+1703 AEGRI
-1708 WRQGNA
+1708 WRQGNS

-1750 KESDSL
+1750 KENDSL

-1776 RARLILEN
+1776 RAKLILEN
-1784 GIEEKDN
+1784 GIEEKN
-1791 DGNITFRFE
+1791 KDGKITFKFE

-1813 GRLKSFDEVYE
+1813 SRLKSFDEVYE
-1824 KRTELKENLR
+1824 KRMKLKENLK
-1834 ETEFA
+1834 ETEFD
-1839 IRRDEKNIRDY
+1839 IQRKEKNIQEY
-1850 KERGLKIPEW
+1850 KERDLKIPEW

-1867 SRKHRSS
+1867 SRKYKSS

-1888 WGIKT
+1888 WGIKS
-1893 EEDFEKFIPIMNE
+1893 EEDLERFIPDMNE

-1911 ERQLANKMGELP
+1911 ERRLANKKGELP
-1923 KLLERETVRMNE
+1923 KLLERETLRMNE
-1935 AKTLLPSL
+1935 AKTLLPSM

-1972 FEEMLSKKW
+1972 FDEMLSKKW

-1987 TKEREKYSSWG
+1987 TEEREKYSSAG
-1998 YDNYEKWLAGEIED
+1998 YDNYEKWLDGEIKD
-2012 IGNPAPKISVKVK
+2012 IENPAPVISVKAEIK
-2025 VEQNVDE
+2025 QNIKD

-2037 TENTKEEKKTVDVG
+2037 TENIKEEKEAVVAL
-2051 FNTKAKDFTQNFL
+2051 NAKAKNFTQNFL
-2064 FDIDELQRLSMANK
+2064 FDIDELQQLSMANK
-2078 AIEQKSVH
+2078 IVEQKSVH
-2086 QLIAYTSDN
+2086 QLIAYTSDI
-2095 GANEKHEYKTLSE
+2095 GADEKLEYKTLSE
-2108 AQKYGHE
+2108 AQKAGHK
-2115 WFKKWNLDEKEDGF
+2115 WFKEWKLDEKEDGF
-2129 VIFNKESKKIEHKYG
+2129 VIFNKESKAIEYKYG
-2144 HFPFEQIFSNEVLKA
+2144 RVPFEQIFSNEILKA
-2159 NGFQARDN
+2159 NGFRTKDN
-2167 TAEAKIGDVAQAIKD
+2167 VAETMIGNIAQATKD
-2182 KVAGQAGNVEKT
+2182 KIAEQTETAKKT
-2194 MDSARQSFETR
+2194 MDSACHAFKTQ
-2205 KQKTL
+2205 KQKML
-2210 AGVER
+2210 ASIER

>member
-1 MTGLKNYKT
+1 MAEIKNYKSA
-10 DDFSV
+10 DFSV
-15 TLSTRM
+15 TVNARM
-21 NGIEIVFNDKMDD
+21 NGIEIVFNSKMDD

-54 WAYHTEKSARYAAS
+54 WAYQNEKSARYAAS
-68 LVESHEEKKNSL
+68 LVESHEAKKVPQDTEKKPAQNFSEPSEIL
-80 ETTSPEKIEDNANET
+80 SSEKKGSHAKEITVSEF
-95 AMNELAE
+95 AE
-102 LVRQRTEI
+102 LVRRRAELD
-110 ERRIAAIKDAVN
+110 RRITAIKEVVN
-122 ESEKTNDISSQQ
+122 EKGEKIDISSQQ
-134 VKNAASTM
+134 AKDSVAAMTTSESNIEKN
-142 TAPETNAEKNSE
+142 PEKPTEQTPPENNAEENLE
-154 CSFTFQDKEYLER
+154 RSFTLRDREYLER
-167 VSRVTGVSMEVLE
+167 ISKVTGVSMNVLE
-180 AGIQDAEN
+180 TGIQGAEN
-188 DALAFYDG
+188 DALEFYDG
-196 SRAQE
+196 SHAQKD
-201 EGRSFKEY
+201 GRSFKDY
-209 AASQLAVGFIEEE
+209 AASQLAAGFIEEE
-222 FSLER
+222 FFLEKR
-227 EDADAGIEVDTLA
+227 DEDAGVEVDTLA
-240 LKVATGEIATYE
+240 LKVATGEIATHK
-252 QLEAE
+252 QLEEE
-257 AERTRRGLRE
+257 ARKTEHRHRE
-267 EKPAEEQEVISERP
+267 EKPAERKEAVSARP
-281 QEIKDLFASER
+281 QDVRDLFAGGR
-292 HTQGQVRRI
+292 HTESQARRI
-301 REEVKKIL
+301 REEAKKIL

-316 IAGNSEM
+316 IAGNPEM

-338 EDNRTPAEVLNA
+338 ESDRTAAEVLNA

-365 DHYAPNAKTVLEPSC
+365 DHYAPNAKTVLEPSS
-380 GIGRFAENHDGD
+380 GIGRFAENRDGD

-397 HELDETSA
+397 RELDETSA
-405 RIARILHPKANVIQG
+405 RIAKILHPKANVIQG
-420 AFQKQFFDE
+420 AFQRQFFDE
-429 DGRVVNK
+429 SGRVIK
-436 DYEPPKYDIVI
+436 KGYEVPKYDIVI

-457 IWAGRGEG
+457 VWTGRGEG

-502 PDNAK
+502 PDSAK
-507 RLVAEKCVLVDA
+507 RLVAEKCALVDA

-578 KIRPRGANS
+578 KIRPRGANT
-587 LQGEL
+587 LQDEL
-592 NKIAQQLE
+592 NKIARQLE
-600 KTEERKTE
+600 KSRERKTE
-608 FAAKIADRYIS
+608 LAKPA
-619 IHETGGGYDYSIIGE
+619 E
-634 DYKTID
+634 K
-640 GGVIENSS
+640 
-648 SDIKDIVEGIIED
+648 
-661 LKNDSHSANAR
+661 ANAQF
-672 GGILN
+672 I
-677 GDRWTAA
+677 
-684 DYDELTK
+684 
-691 AMEKADTRLS
+691 
-701 FNEETSVRIKHNL
+701 FNEETSARIKSNL

-720 RGCDKEKAQ
+720 HGCDKEKTQ
-729 AVLERLYAAESKFKT
+729 AVLERLYAMELKFKT
-744 HREAFERS
+744 HGEAFERS
-752 KAIPLAFGDE
+752 KVIPLAFGDG
-762 HKGAEWVDGKE
+762 HKDAEWVDGKE
-773 LEETIGI
+773 LEETVGI
-780 FDENLDYHTIWDRSW
+780 FDERLDYHTVWDRGW
-795 AAKQGMKKDDIARLL
+795 AARQGMKKDDIARLL
-810 EWDYSVGNRFIEK
+810 EWDYSAGNRFIEK
-823 ESGSLFPEMQKKV
+823 ESDTLFPEMQKKA
-836 PNHIFVDD
+836 PNHIFVDS
-844 FERKEHDDKSVS
+844 FEKQKSNDNSVS
-856 SEKGRDAET
+856 LEKRRDTETLSDGTDEQPHSET
-865 NLPEKKS
+865 NSPEEKS
-872 ETLTSQEFARL
+872 ETLTAQEFAKL
-883 YGKEFSEGEF
+883 YGKEFNESEF
-893 KIWRATDWEGVIDR
+893 RIWRATDWEGVIDR
-907 SKLSIDDEERLH
+907 SRLSIDDEEMLH
-919 SSENYVEVEPGKFT
+919 SSENYVEVEHGKFT
-933 HKVLFESGDIA
+933 HRVLFESGDIA

-950 KNKIKRAERDA
+950 KNKIERMEGNSKNIADE
-961 KDAANENDA
+961 NIPSVSEND
-970 DASEK
+970 
-975 DISEIT
+975 ILEIA
-981 KNELGL
+981 NDELAL
-987 YRRNLAALEKA
+987 YKKNLATLENA
-998 LPPKIPIERLHFGV
+998 LPAKIPMERLHFGV

-1023 HVNDDGKTEKL
+1023 HAGDDGKVEKL
-1034 SLQESFILWATGNT
+1034 NLQESFILWATGNT

-1061 GEIDFTTA
+1061 GKIDFTTA

-1076 PPNIS
+1076 PPNVA

-1093 VIAEKTR
+1093 VKAEKTR
-1100 SGKKDED
+1100 TWRKDED

-1126 RSETADK
+1126 RSETADR
-1133 LFDKYLHEGLSE
+1133 LFDKYLHEGLPE
-1145 ELGRQ
+1145 ETGRQ

-1180 KNGKKFKLYKQQ
+1180 KNGERFKLYKQQ
-1192 VKGVSF
+1192 VKGISF

-1222 SIGQTQTGRSKRPLI
+1222 SIGQTQTGRSKRPLVI
-1237 VVPNA
+1237 VPNA
-1242 VYSTWYKDIAELF
+1242 VYSTWHEDISELF
-1255 PNVKI
+1255 PNIKI

-1270 TGKYRDRENPH
+1270 TEKYRDRENPH
-1281 KLIIPEKSI
+1281 KLVIPEKSI
-1290 TLVTYEALKNITFTD
+1290 TLITYEALKSITFTD

-1324 EGNDRENAQGADKIK
+1324 EGTDRENAQGADKIK
-1339 NVIGSASQVK
+1339 NAIGSASQVK

-1391 GIPSGEPSA
+1391 GIPSGSPSA

-1492 LQKLLTEFIDKVD
+1492 LQKLLTEYIDKVD

-1540 MGEVKE
+1540 MSEVKE

-1577 ALPSKSELVA
+1577 TLPSKSKLVE

-1617 GKEAHGIVKDYLVAR
+1617 GKEAHGIVKDYLVAH

-1645 INSSTQKKYKVTRR
+1645 INNSTQKKYKVMSR
-1659 FNDPKDRCKIL
+1659 FNDLKDKCKIL
-1670 IGGKNT
+1670 NGGKNT

-1689 YNCSLGWNPSETVQ
+1689 YNCSLGWNPSETIQ
-1703 VEGRI
+1703 AEGRI
-1708 WRQGNA
+1708 WRQGNS

-1750 KESDSL
+1750 KENDSL

-1776 RARLILEN
+1776 RAKLILEN
-1784 GIEEKDN
+1784 GIEEKDK
-1791 DGNITFRFE
+1791 DGKITFKFE

-1813 GRLKSFDEVYE
+1813 SRLKSFDEVCE

-1834 ETEFA
+1834 EVDFN
-1839 IRRDEKNIRDY
+1839 IRRDEKNIREY
-1850 KERGLKIPEW
+1850 KERDLEIPEW

-1867 SRKHRSS
+1867 SRKHKSS

-1888 WGIKT
+1888 WGIKS
-1893 EEDFEKFIPIMNE
+1893 EEDLEKFIPNMNE
-1906 KKRSL
+1906 KKHSL
-1911 ERQLANKMGELP
+1911 ERQLANKRGELP
-1923 KLLERETVRMNE
+1923 KLLERETLRMNE
-1935 AKTLLPSL
+1935 TKTLLPSL
-1943 EQQIKDFTKDVQENL
+1943 EQQIKDFTKDVQEHL

-1987 TKEREKYSSWG
+1987 TEEREKYSSAG
-1998 YDNYEKWLAGEIED
+1998 YDNYDKWLDGEIED
-2012 IGNPAPKISVKVK
+2012 SENPAPVISVKAEI
-2025 VEQNVDE
+2025 EQNVKK
-2032 TEKKI
+2032 TEKNI
-2037 TENTKEEKKTVDVG
+2037 AENIGEEKETVVG
-2051 FNTKAKDFTQNFL
+2051 FNAKANNFTQNFL
-2064 FDIDELQRLSMANK
+2064 FDIDELQQLSMANK
-2078 AIEQKSVH
+2078 VVEQKSVH
-2086 QLIAYTSDN
+2086 QLMAYTSDN
-2095 GANEKHEYKTLSE
+2095 GVDEKLEYKTLSE
-2108 AQKYGHE
+2108 AQKAGHK
-2115 WFKKWNLDEKEDGF
+2115 WFKEWNLDEKEDGF
-2129 VIFNKESKKIEHKYG
+2129 VIFNKESKTIEYNYG
-2144 HFPFEQIFSNEVLKA
+2144 RVPFEQIFSNEILKA
-2159 NGFQARDN
+2159 NGFRTKDN
-2167 TAEAKIGDVAQAIKD
+2167 VSETKIGDIVQATKD
-2182 KVAGQAGNVEKT
+2182 KIAGQTETAKKT
-2194 MDSARQSFETR
+2194 MDSACQSFETR
-2205 KQKTL
+2205 KQKML
-2210 AGVER
+2210 ASIER

>member
-15 TLSTRM
+15 TLNTRM
-21 NGIEIVFNDKMDD
+21 NGIEIVFNGKMDD

-54 WAYHTEKSARYAAS
+54 WAYHTEKSARYATS
-68 LVESHEEKKNSL
+68 LVESHKAKKIPQDIERNDGKDFSEPL
-80 ETTSPEKIEDNANET
+80 EITFSEKIENNANET

-102 LVRQRTEI
+102 LMRQRTELDQK
-110 ERRIAAIKDAVN
+110 IAAIKDAVN
-122 ESEKTNDISSQQ
+122 GSGKTNDISSQQ
-134 VKNAASTM
+134 AKDAVAVM
-142 TAPETNAEKNSE
+142 TVPETNAEKNSE
-154 CSFTFQDKEYLER
+154 RSFTFQDKEYLEK

-180 AGIQDAEN
+180 AGIQGAEN

-201 EGRSFKEY
+201 EGRSFKDY
-209 AASQLAVGFIEEE
+209 AASQLAAGFIEEE

-240 LKVATGEIATYE
+240 LKVATGEIANYG
-252 QLEAE
+252 QLETE
-257 AERTRRGLRE
+257 AERTRRRLLE
-267 EKPAEEQEVISERP
+267 EKPAKEQEVVSERP
-281 QEIKDLFASER
+281 QDIKNLFTSGR
-292 HTQGQVRRI
+292 HTQGHVRRI

-323 LSLLAQYEGGGGISG
+323 LLLLAQYEGGGGISG
-338 EDNRTPAEVLNA
+338 EDNRTTAEVLNA

-356 VVNAVWRLA
+356 VVNTVWWLA
-365 DHYAPNAKTVLEPSC
+365 DYYAPNAKTVLEPSC
-380 GIGRFAENHDGD
+380 GIGRFAENRDGD

-397 HELDETSA
+397 RELDETSA
-405 RIARILHPKANVIQG
+405 RIAKILHPKANVIQG
-420 AFQKQFFDE
+420 AFQKQFFDK

-465 KQFARLEEYFLSRGL
+465 KQFARIEEYFLSRGL

-502 PDNAK
+502 PDGAK

-548 ISGDNFFKNHPE
+548 ISGDTFFKNHPE

-565 EYLGTDRFGKEVT
+565 EYFDTDRFGKEVT
-578 KIRPRGANS
+578 KVRPRGANT
-587 LQGEL
+587 LQDEL
-592 NKIAQQLE
+592 NKIARQLE
-600 KTEERKTE
+600 KSGERE
-608 FAAKIADRYIS
+608 AGLAKDA
-619 IHETGGGYDYSIIGE
+619 
-634 DYKTID
+634 
-640 GGVIENSS
+640 
-648 SDIKDIVEGIIED
+648 
-661 LKNDSHSANAR
+661 
-672 GGILN
+672 
-677 GDRWTAA
+677 
-684 DYDELTK
+684 
-691 AMEKADTRLS
+691 EKANTRLS
-701 FNEETSVRIKHNL
+701 FNEETSARMKDNL

-720 RGCDKEKAQ
+720 CGCDKEKTQ

-744 HREAFERS
+744 LREAFERS
-752 KAIPLAFGDE
+752 KAIPLAFGNE
-762 HKGAEWVDGKE
+762 HKDAEWVDGKE

-780 FDENLDYHTIWDRSW
+780 FDENLDYQTVWDRSW
-795 AAKQGMKKDDIARLL
+795 AARQGMKKDDVARLL
-810 EWDYSVGNRFIEK
+810 EWDYSAGNRFIEK
-823 ESGSLFPEMQKKV
+823 ESDSLFPEMQEKV

-844 FERKEHDDKSVS
+844 FEKQEHDDKSVS
-856 SEKGRDAET
+856 SEKKRDVEILSDSTNAQTHSET
-865 NLPEKKS
+865 NSPEKKS
-872 ETLTSQEFARL
+872 ETLTAQEFARL
-883 YGKEFSEGEF
+883 YGKEFSESEF

-907 SKLSIDDEERLH
+907 SRLSIDDEERLH

-950 KNKIKRAERDA
+950 KNKIERAGRDA
-961 KDAANENDA
+961 KDAANENDT

-987 YRRNLAALEKA
+987 YKRNLAALEKA
-998 LPPKIPIERLHFGV
+998 LPPKIPMERLHFGV

-1023 HVNDDGKTEKL
+1023 HINDDGNTEKL

-1048 LQSAYSEDSSYFR
+1048 LQSAYNEDSTYRR
-1061 GEIDFTTA
+1061 GKIDFTTA
-1069 NISEEEL
+1069 NISEEDL

-1093 VIAEKTR
+1093 VIAERTR

-1126 RSETADK
+1126 RSETADR

-1145 ELGRQ
+1145 ELGWQ

-1180 KNGKKFKLYKQQ
+1180 KDGERFKLYKQQ
-1192 VKGVSF
+1192 VKGISF

-1242 VYSTWYKDIAELF
+1242 VYSTWHEDISELF

-1260 NDLYNLSNES
+1260 NDLYNLSKES
-1270 TGKYRDRENPH
+1270 TEKYRDKENPH
-1281 KLIIPEKSI
+1281 KLVIPEKSI
-1290 TLVTYEALKNITFTD
+1290 TLVTYEALKSITFTD

-1391 GIPSGEPSA
+1391 GIPSGNPSA

-1518 THVQELEMSD
+1518 THIQELEMSD
-1528 LQKKMMEQDIES
+1528 LQKEMMEQDIES

-1577 ALPSKSELVA
+1577 TLPSKSELVE
-1587 TSPKLKFVCDSVV
+1587 TSPKLKFVCDSVI
-1600 EMYKDNP
+1600 EMYKANP

-1645 INSSTQKKYKVTRR
+1645 INNSTQKKYKVMSR
-1659 FNDPKDRCKIL
+1659 FNDLKDKCKIL

-1676 SEGINLN
+1676 SEGTNLN

-1689 YNCSLGWNPSETVQ
+1689 YNCSLGWNPSETIQ
-1703 VEGRI
+1703 AEGRI
-1708 WRQGNA
+1708 WRQGNS

-1776 RARLILEN
+1776 RAKLILEN
-1784 GIEEKDN
+1784 GIEEKDK
-1791 DGNITFRFE
+1791 DGKITFKFE
-1800 GTKVLQNELDNVN
+1800 GTKVIQNELDNVN

-1824 KRTELKENLR
+1824 KKIELNGNLR
-1834 ETEFA
+1834 EVEFT
-1839 IRRDEKNIRDY
+1839 IQREEKNIREY

-1867 SRKHRSS
+1867 SKKHRLS
-1874 YERQLETISRKFAS
+1874 YEHQLETIGRKFAS
-1888 WGIKT
+1888 WGIRT

-1911 ERQLANKMGELP
+1911 ESQLANKQGELP
-1923 KLLERETVRMNE
+1923 KLLERETLRMNE

-1987 TKEREKYSSWG
+1987 NEEREKYSSWG

-2012 IGNPAPKISVKVK
+2012 IENPAPETSVKAEI
-2025 VEQNVDE
+2025 EQNVEE

-2037 TENTKEEKKTVDVG
+2037 TEDIRDEKETVDVG
-2051 FNTKAKDFTQNFL
+2051 FKNNAKNFTQNFL
-2064 FDIDELQRLSMANK
+2064 FDIDELQQLSMANK
-2078 AIEQKSVH
+2078 VIEQNPVH

-2159 NGFQARDN
+2159 NGFQAKGN
-2167 TAEAKIGDVAQAIKD
+2167 AAEAKIGDIAHAIKD
-2182 KVAGQAGNVEKT
+2182 KVAGQTEKAKKT

-2210 AGVER
+2210 VGVER